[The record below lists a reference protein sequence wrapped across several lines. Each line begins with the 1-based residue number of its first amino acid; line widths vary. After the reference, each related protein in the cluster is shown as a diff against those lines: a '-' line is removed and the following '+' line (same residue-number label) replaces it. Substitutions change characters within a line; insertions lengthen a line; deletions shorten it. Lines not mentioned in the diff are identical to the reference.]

1 MKKIMISAATTAAL
15 LGAGLGP
22 ITSADAAPAAPGAGA
37 ASSVTAAED
46 STSTFTQPGLTS
58 EIIARFDRYVHLVG
72 GEYQVSAPWSVL
84 VADPAGAQQVR
95 AAVKIANA
103 ELTAGEATPAGSSSK
118 TRHGSITVH
127 WWGAQMNLDAYL
139 TGKLE
144 AVLAGGAGLAEVV
157 SLLLGAGGITAP
169 VSLVT
174 GLAAATL
181 AIGAATVAFCSNSR
195 GIKIYKPYIGPFYCT
210 GG

>member
-22 ITSADAAPAAPGAGA
+22 ITSADAAPAARGVGA

-58 EIIARFDRYVHLVG
+58 EIIARFDRYIHLVG

-84 VADPAGAQQVR
+84 VTDPAGAQQVR

-103 ELTAGEATPAGSSSK
+103 ELTAGEATPAGPSSK
-118 TRHGSITVH
+118 TRHGSITQY
-127 WWGAQMNLDAYL
+127 WWGWELKLDAYAADKL
-139 TGKLE
+139 VDLLE
-144 AVLAGGAGLAEVV
+144 AGASLAGLISLLMTIGVVTSPGAVV
-157 SLLLGAGGITAP
+157 SGIAAAILALGAAA
-169 VSLVT
+169 VSL
-174 GLAAATL
+174 
-181 AIGAATVAFCSNSR
+181 CSNSR
-195 GIKIYKPYIGPFYCT
+195 GVKIKKPYVGPFYCT

>member
-22 ITSADAAPAAPGAGA
+22 ITSADAAPAAAGA
-37 ASSVTAAED
+37 RAAGSVTAAEG
-46 STSTFTQPGLTS
+46 STSSVTQPGLTPA
-58 EIIARFDRYVHLVG
+58 IIARFDRYVHLVG
-72 GEYQVSAPWSVL
+72 GEYQVAAPSSVL
-84 VADPAGAQQVR
+84 AADPAGARQVR
-95 AAVKIANA
+95 AAVTIANA
-103 ELTAGEATPAGSSSK
+103 ELAAGEATPAGSTSK
-118 TRHGSITVH
+118 ARHGSISTH
-127 WWGAQMNLDAYL
+127 WWGVQMNLDAYL

-144 AVLAGGAGLAEVV
+144 AVLAGGAGVAEVV

-169 VSLVT
+169 AALVT

-195 GIKIYKPYIGPFYCT
+195 GIKIYKPYVGPFYCT